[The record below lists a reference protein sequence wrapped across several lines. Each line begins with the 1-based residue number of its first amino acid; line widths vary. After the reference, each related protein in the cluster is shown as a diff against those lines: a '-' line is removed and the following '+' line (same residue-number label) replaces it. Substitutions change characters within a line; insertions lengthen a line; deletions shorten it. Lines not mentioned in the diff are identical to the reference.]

1 MLVDICLGFSGWRNK
16 KMSRTRAPRKAQAI
30 LNRMLANHT
39 LTPEGLTWLT
49 AAIDPFHDT
58 EIWPAGYPDMTS
70 GRVITQKVTY
80 TTTIVAPGD
89 AEFDVHFLFNP
100 VTTPFTQNDA
110 LRKKEKRKSC
120 PDGDDESESFKN
132 MRIHADTRCK
142 RAPQSDDCKKR
153 PPLSPAL
160 AAITSLDNTHIS
172 DVGLITAQPLTTS
185 GLYAGFNAIA
195 VPSGADWTTS
205 TTFTSYPQVQFP
217 AQFQYGAFRIIGAG
231 YEVVNTTPQLYRGGS
246 VTAFRSPCPSI
257 LTTLTYPYGGPN
269 LSSTGYCGVMPPTTQ
284 PEMALYPDSLT
295 WGAEDG
301 MYQVIAQNSIDN
313 PFVFPTPGFAGLM
326 TPTDYDSMNSGSG
339 WTDCYIPTI
348 NGTTALSSA
357 ANSLLPFDISG
368 CVFAG
373 LQPQTTLQLTV
384 HYFLERCPSIVTQ
397 DLLVLTKP
405 PCPYDPMAMEIMSRC
420 VRALPVACPV
430 SENPLGEWFN
440 EVMTAIAEWAP
451 AVGGAL
457 GAIGVPFAGLVGS
470 GIGYAAGGLKAMNKS
485 KFTGPKKNRPQI
497 VSNKPPQHQR
507 VQSTRLQAMDLA
519 SAKMPRIGYK
529 TRALVPRSQK
539 PLVSTRA
546 GYARG
551 YRKVVPFVPRV
562 TKVRYIKN

>member
-1 MLVDICLGFSGWRNK
+1 
-16 KMSRTRAPRKAQAI
+16 MSRTRAPRKAQAI

-39 LTPEGLTWLT
+39 LTPEGLSWLT

-80 TTTIVAPGD
+80 TTTIVAPGES
-89 AEFDVHFLFNP
+89 EFDVHFLFNP
-100 VTTPFTQNDA
+100 VTTPFTQMDSA
-110 LRKKEKRKSC
+110 KKDKRKSS
-120 PDGDDESESFKN
+120 PDDVDEPESFKSVKLN
-132 MRIHADTRCK
+132 SDRRSK
-142 RAPQSDDCKKR
+142 RAPQSADCKKR

-160 AAITSLDNTHIS
+160 AAITTLDNTLIAATGVIAS
-172 DVGLITAQPLTTS
+172 QNLTVAGLL
-185 GLYAGFNAIA
+185 AGFNAIA

-205 TTFTSYPQVQFP
+205 ATFTTYPQVQFP

-246 VTAFRSPCPSI
+246 VTAFRSPCPKI
-257 LTTLTYPYGGPN
+257 LTTLIGNYGGTYI
-269 LSSTGYCGVMPPTTQ
+269 STTGQCGVMPPTTQ

-301 MYQVIAQNSIDN
+301 IYQVIAQNDIDN

-339 WTDCYIPTI
+339 WSDNYIPTVA
-348 NGTTALSSA
+348 TTTSLSSA

-440 EVMTAIAEWAP
+440 EVMSAIADWAP

-470 GIGYAAGGLKAMNKS
+470 GLGYAAGGLKAMNKS
-485 KFTGPKKNRPQI
+485 NFTGPKKNRPQI
-497 VSNKPPQHQR
+497 VANKPPQKQR

-519 SAKMPRIGYK
+519 SAKMPRLGYK
-529 TRALVPRSQK
+529 TRSLIKQR
-539 PLVSTRA
+539 PLAAVRGS
-546 GYARG
+546 YARG
-551 YRKVVPFVPRV
+551 QRKPFVPRV